1 VFSCRLPSLDDNS
14 GTTTDSILGTTESA
28 AISGEGRLRGLNVKT
43 HEGSCF
49 NIPAIVES
57 PIEDSFLEEQ
67 YLVAKP
73 TSTVVANQT
82 ILPPMSALINGS
94 EPRITVNTPR
104 MNKRTGSDPTN
115 GVLNRRGSMMLTNL
129 FKRGL
134 SSAGHEDQ
142 LTTTPSGERPQRRL
156 SVKSSFSSLRRGV
169 LGSLSRKTSSID
181 HGTGRG
187 GRLMNDTLR
196 SPTSLGSMMEE
207 EEREGEVRRAVSPI
221 LYSRGHILREASYIK
236 DEETRRVTEM
246 AFLT

>member
-1 VFSCRLPSLDDNS
+1 VFSCQLPSLDDNS

-73 TSTVVANQT
+73 TSTVVANQA

-156 SVKSSFSSLRRGV
+156 SVKSSFSSLRRSV

-181 HGTGRG
+181 RGTGRG

-207 EEREGEVRRAVSPI
+207 EERDGEVRRAVSPI